1 MKDLS
6 DEGGGALFPHEPV
19 AYVDELLRQC
29 LQLHATDLHWEPEE
43 NGYQVR
49 VRVDG
54 LLRRLDALED
64 EAFCMSVSSRIKL
77 LAGMDIGQKR
87 LPQDGSFVWEGAG
100 RKVPVRVSTIP
111 TVAGEKLVLRILDG
125 RRFRDLDSL
134 GMGGFMQQLL
144 RRALDRPGLVL
155 VTGAA
160 GAGKTTTLYTIL
172 QQLRLEQLNVV
183 TLEEPV
189 EYRLDGVYQIQ
200 INRLSGLDFA
210 GGLRA
215 VMRQDPD
222 VIFVGEIRDPET
234 ARMALRAAMTG
245 HLVLSTL
252 HTAEACQA
260 PLRLMEMG
268 VEPYLVAAGLNAVLA
283 QKLVRNVCPSCHG
296 LTTACARCNGSG
308 YVGRTGVFQL
318 LVMAP
323 ALREMLLEAPSLISF
338 RERAQAGHWL
348 TTSPR
353 FEQEEPLFLKPLQQ
367 EKGAIPS

>member
-1 MKDLS
+1 LT
-6 DEGGGALFPHEPV
+6 V
-19 AYVDELLRQC
+19 A
-29 LQLHATDLHWEPEE
+29 
-43 NGYQVR
+43 
-49 VRVDG
+49 
-54 LLRRLDALED
+54 
-64 EAFCMSVSSRIKL
+64 SRIKL

-100 RKVPVRVSTIP
+100 RKVPIRVSTLP
-111 TVAGEKLVLRILDG
+111 TTAGEKLVLRILEG
-125 RRFRDLDSL
+125 RRFHDLTEL
-134 GMGGFMQQLL
+134 GMGGNIQRLL
-144 RRALDRPGLVL
+144 RRTLEQPGLVL

-172 QQLRLEQLNVV
+172 QQLRLDQLNVV

-189 EYRLDGVYQIQ
+189 EYRLEGVYQVQ

-215 VMRQDPD
+215 VLRQDPN

-252 HTAEACQA
+252 HTADACQA

-268 VEPYLVAAGLNAVLA
+268 VEPHLVAAGLNAVLA
-283 QKLVRNVCPSCHG
+283 QKLVRNVCSACHG
-296 LTTACARCNGSG
+296 LSSSCSRCGGTG
-308 YVGRTGVFQL
+308 YDGRTGVFQL
-318 LVMAP
+318 LVMDA
-323 ALREMLLEAPSLISF
+323 ALRELLLEAPSLTSL
-338 RERAQAGHWL
+338 RERAQAGQWL
-348 TTSPR
+348 VTSAR
-353 FEQEEPLFLKPLQQ
+353 FEQADPMVLKPIQRL

>member
-1 MKDLS
+1 
-6 DEGGGALFPHEPV
+6 LFPHETI

-29 LQLHATDLHWEPEE
+29 LQMQATDVHLEPKEQ
-43 NGYQVR
+43 GFQVR

-54 LLRRLDALED
+54 LLRPVDMLED
-64 EAFCMSVSSRIKL
+64 EAFCLSVFSRIKL

-87 LPQDGSFVWEGAG
+87 LPQDGSFVWEGDG
-100 RKVPVRVSTIP
+100 RKITIRVSTLP
-111 TVAGEKLVLRILDG
+111 TIAGEKLVLRLLEG
-125 RRFRDLDSL
+125 RRFPDLAAL
-134 GMGGFMQQLL
+134 GMGSNIQRLL
-144 RRALDRPGLVL
+144 RKALEQPGLVL

-189 EYRLDGVYQIQ
+189 EYRLDGVHQVQ
-200 INRLSGLDFA
+200 INRMSGLDFA

-215 VMRQDPD
+215 VMRQDPN

-268 VEPYLVAAGLNAVLA
+268 VEPHLVAAGLNAVLA
-283 QKLVRNVCPSCHG
+283 QKLVRKECPACHG
-296 LTTACARCNGSG
+296 FSSSCGRCSGNG
-308 YVGRTGVFQL
+308 YIGRTGVFQL
-318 LVMAP
+318 LVMDTS
-323 ALREMLLEAPSLISF
+323 LREMLLNEPALSSF
-338 RERAQAGHWL
+338 REKAKEGQWL
-348 TTSPR
+348 VTTSR
-353 FEQEEPLFLKPLQQ
+353 FEQSEPFFLKPLQTVD
-367 EKGAIPS
+367 KGAIPS